1 MRERA
6 LKAKLTSFS
15 TEQPLGSDASL
26 QTQVCSAA
34 NGPTLTWSAAAADV
48 DGDEG
53 DDEGGGDEGGNAL
66 RDDDDKGG
74 AGRPITRSSIAWL
87 SRAGSGYGWVPTL
100 FSSPF
105 PVWSTYSIGSLCSA
119 PPLE

>member
-1 MRERA
+1 M
-6 LKAKLTSFS
+6 
-15 TEQPLGSDASL
+15 DASL

-66 RDDDDKGG
+66 RDDKGG
-74 AGRPITRSSIAWL
+74 AGRPITPLRAWL
-87 SRAGSGYGWVPTL
+87 SRAGSGYG
-100 FSSPF
+100 
-105 PVWSTYSIGSLCSA
+105 
-119 PPLE
+119 